1 MILAF
6 VLKSLWRAL
15 EPRRRVYFV
24 GLVGLL
30 FVTGVF
36 EMMGM
41 LVIFGFI
48 RGLTA
53 DPETGVRSGLGKV
66 LDLYFQRP
74 LSDTEFALFGSALV
88 LGVILVKNLQAL
100 LVRHQLHRFLAN
112 LNHRIAMQLFAS
124 LMMVPYEHLLAG
136 KLRQPREILQT
147 TSRVLSSCFRAAAQ
161 ILADGAVIAMVI
173 TLLLFVDPW
182 LTLWAALMFGGLG
195 VGIYRGL
202 QAILRRMGQDEV
214 AVGKQA
220 DHYLRDGF
228 GGVIEAR
235 LRDNVRHFLRHF
247 GKAFGKKERIAR
259 TRGTLARIPRAANE
273 LLLTTTITGAVI
285 YMVFSG
291 SNLSESLPVLGVF
304 GFAGLRANGSMS
316 RINSSLQS
324 LRHRAT
330 QFRTHIEDL
339 SRYAPSVLGS
349 ADVEAITYLA
359 DEKPLPRGR
368 DGRLHH
374 TLALRDVSFTYPGA
388 PDPAIQNVSLAIQRG
403 QFVSFCGESGGG
415 KSTLLMLLMGLIRP
429 TDGDVVCDDWSVF
442 DHIRAWHRNI
452 GYVSQTAYISPAS
465 VRENVAFGVRPDKV
479 DDARVWRAL
488 EMAAARSFVESLPQG
503 LDTPLRAGGTRLSGG
518 QRQRIVIARALY
530 HDPDVVIFDEATAAL
545 DNITEQEV
553 TDAAVRLRGTK
564 TVICVAHRL
573 STIRSSDVIHLVH
586 AGQIVA
592 SGTFDE
598 LLDRSDLFRRMARTE
613 REQRAS

>member
-1 MILAF
+1 MILTF

-15 EPRRRVYFV
+15 EPRRRLYFV

-48 RGLTA
+48 RGLSA
-53 DPETGVRSGLGKV
+53 HPETGARPGLGKV
-66 LDLYFQRP
+66 LDIYFQRP
-74 LSDTEFALFGSALV
+74 LSDTEFALAGSGLV
-88 LGVILVKNLQAL
+88 LGVILLKNLQAL
-100 LVRHQLHRFLAN
+100 FVRHQLHRFLAN

-124 LMMVPYEHLLAG
+124 LMSVPYEHLLSG

-147 TSRVLSSCFRAAAQ
+147 TSSVLSVCFHAAAQ
-161 ILADGAVIAMVI
+161 VLADGAVIAMVI
-173 TLLLFVDPW
+173 TLLLLVDPW

-202 QAILRRMGQDEV
+202 QAVLRRMGQDEV
-214 AVGKQA
+214 AVGKEA

-228 GGVIEAR
+228 GGVVEAR
-235 LRDNVRHFLRHF
+235 LRDNVRHFLRHY
-247 GKAFGKKERIAR
+247 GKAFGKKVRIAR
-259 TRGTLARIPRAANE
+259 NRGTLARIPRAANE

-291 SNLSESLPVLGVF
+291 SNLSESLPVLAVF

-330 QFRTHIEDL
+330 QFQGHIEEL
-339 SRYAPSVLGS
+339 AVYAPNVLGS
-349 ADVEAITYLA
+349 GDVEPITYLA
-359 DEKPLPRGR
+359 DEKPLPHGR
-368 DGRLHH
+368 DGRLKHN
-374 TLALRDVSFTYPGA
+374 LELRNVSFTYPGSDRA
-388 PDPAIQNVSLAIQRG
+388 AVQNVTLTIPRG

-415 KSTLLMLLMGLIRP
+415 KTTLLMLLMGLVRP
-429 TDGDVVCDDWSVF
+429 SQGEVLCDDWSVF

-452 GYVSQTAYISPAS
+452 GYVSQAAYISPAS
-465 VRENVAFGVRPDKV
+465 VRQNVAFGVPPDEV
-479 DDARVWRAL
+479 DDAKVWRAL
-488 EMAAARSFVESLPQG
+488 EMAAAREFVEALPQG
-503 LDTPLRAGGTRLSGG
+503 LDTGLRAGGTRLSGG

-530 HDPDVVIFDEATAAL
+530 HDPDVVVFDEATAAL

-553 TDAAVRLRGTK
+553 TNAAVRLRGNK

-573 STIRSSDVIHLVH
+573 STIRDSDVIHLLGG
-586 AGQIVA
+586 GQIVA
-592 SGTFDE
+592 AGTFDE
-598 LLDRSDLFRRMARTE
+598 LLDQSELFRRMARSE
-613 REQRAS
+613 GEQRAS